1 MICRKRLQ
9 CLAAMMVG
17 VSTMQFV
24 TDVNAKAPA
33 KKMTR
38 WPMSRSVADSDSAP
52 AIISRPIINQPGQ
65 VDPAAPQPIVTLATA
80 ADLNRP
86 PDRESAEPTR
96 RSHGLSGFAP
106 IGQLTASGSVGS
118 TPTGTEVIEADRP
131 DHPIPDV
138 ETVRSRPGAEPWPS
152 FGSLSTSSTSWH
164 QPLYFADTN
173 LERYGTSKYPRI
185 QPLCSAAHFSASAI
199 ALPYQMATQH
209 PGRTYRYSHP
219 HEAGRYG
226 YYERTLHPLDGQAS
240 LVQSAAV
247 IGLIIAIP

>member
-9 CLAAMMVG
+9 CLAAMVLG
-17 VSTMQFV
+17 ASTMQSA

-33 KKMTR
+33 KKTTR
-38 WPMSRSVADSDSAP
+38 WPTSRSVAHANSP
-52 AIISRPIINQPGQ
+52 TPIINPPIINRPGLS
-65 VDPAAPQPIVTLATA
+65 DPDAPQPIVTLATV
-80 ADLNRP
+80 ADWNRP
-86 PDRESAEPTR
+86 PDPENVEPKR
-96 RSHGLSGFAP
+96 RSHGLNGFAP

-118 TPTGTEVIEADRP
+118 TPTGTEVIETDRP
-131 DHPIPDV
+131 DHPMPDV
-138 ETVRSRPGAEPWPS
+138 ETVTARPIAEPWPS
-152 FGSLSTSSTSWH
+152 FGSLSSSSTSWH

-219 HEAGRYG
+219 YEAGRYG
-226 YYERTLHPLDGQAS
+226 YYQRTLQPLDGQAS

-247 IGLIIAIP
+247 VGLIIALP